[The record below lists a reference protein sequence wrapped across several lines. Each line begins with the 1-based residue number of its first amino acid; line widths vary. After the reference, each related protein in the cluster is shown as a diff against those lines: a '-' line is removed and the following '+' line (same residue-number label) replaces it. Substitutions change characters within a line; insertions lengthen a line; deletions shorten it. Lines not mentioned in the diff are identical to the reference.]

1 LETSRWFNPIS
12 KARLLVTA
20 EVAPK
25 LNLLKSRIGF

>member
-1 LETSRWFNPIS
+1 MWFSPII

-25 LNLLKSRIGF
+25 LNLLKPMAKSEVF